1 VPKIPFYGATPD
13 RQPKAAEVRT
23 SQAAAT
29 TAPSAAQGATA
40 QPAAATAATGQGQ
53 PAGDWL
59 IPPYVDPSGQG
70 RDSLGR
76 GANPGEAAAAVA
88 ADKAVQRE
96 REARWSYLQ
105 GAYKDPHGVRAALDE
120 LVKREGWTSAAARL
134 AREPEQL
141 GELRGKV
148 GWLASGAAKQ
158 ERANAERAAG
168 ALPGSLTRIG
178 TAEGWAERA
187 YRGSVESQRAA
198 DAAGIPRLSSA
209 AEAALGVVSAAGDE
223 QVRGAAWR
231 AVQADTPVAAELER
245 FGAAVE
251 RRFGAEG
258 VRQMLRAEGRAGAV
272 TSASVAPE
280 QRQALNRVAQLTATL
295 KQGERAGAG
304 LVQREAEREH
314 QGQRRGMRM

>member
-1 VPKIPFYGATPD
+1 
-13 RQPKAAEVRT
+13 
-23 SQAAAT
+23 
-29 TAPSAAQGATA
+29 
-40 QPAAATAATGQGQ
+40 
-53 PAGDWL
+53 L
-59 IPPYVDPSGQG
+59 IPPYVDPAGQE

-76 GANPGEAAAAVA
+76 GTGLGEVAAAVA

-105 GAYKDPHGVRAALDE
+105 GAYRDPHGARAALDD

-187 YRGSVESQRAA
+187 YRGSVEAQRVAETI
-198 DAAGIPRLSSA
+198 GIPRLSPV
-209 AEAALGVVSAAGDE
+209 AEEALGAVAAAGTE

-231 AVQADTPVAAELER
+231 AVQADKPVAAELER
-245 FGAAVE
+245 FGVAVE
-251 RRFGAEG
+251 QRFGAEG
-258 VRQMLRAEGRAGAV
+258 VRAMLRAEGRAGAV
-272 TSASVAPE
+272 ASASVAPE
-280 QRQALNRVAQLTATL
+280 QRPALDRVAQLTATI

-304 LVQREAEREH
+304 LAQREAEREH
-314 QGQRRGMRM
+314 QGQQRRLRL

>member
-1 VPKIPFYGATPD
+1 M
-13 RQPKAAEVRT
+13 
-23 SQAAAT
+23 
-29 TAPSAAQGATA
+29 
-40 QPAAATAATGQGQ
+40 
-53 PAGDWL
+53 
-59 IPPYVDPSGQG
+59 
-70 RDSLGR
+70 
-76 GANPGEAAAAVA
+76 
-88 ADKAVQRE
+88 
-96 REARWSYLQ
+96 
-105 GAYKDPHGVRAALDE
+105 
-120 LVKREGWTSAAARL
+120 
-134 AREPEQL
+134 
-141 GELRGKV
+141 

>member
-1 VPKIPFYGATPD
+1 VTAD
-13 RQPKAAEVRT
+13 R
-23 SQAAAT
+23 
-29 TAPSAAQGATA
+29 
-40 QPAAATAATGQGQ
+40 
-53 PAGDWL
+53 
-59 IPPYVDPSGQG
+59 
-70 RDSLGR
+70 
-76 GANPGEAAAAVA
+76 
-88 ADKAVQRE
+88 AVQRE

-148 GWLASGAAKQ
+148 GWFASGAAKQ

-187 YRGSVESQRAA
+187 YRGSIEAQRTA
-198 DAAGIPRLSSA
+198 DATGIPRLSPV
-209 AEAALGVVSAAGDE
+209 AEAALGAVSAAKDDAA
-223 QVRGAAWR
+223 RGKAWR
-231 AVQADTPVAAELER
+231 AVQADRPVADELVR
-245 FGAAVE
+245 FGTAVE

-258 VRQMLRAEGRAGAV
+258 VRAMLRAEGRPGTGTG
-272 TSASVAPE
+272 TSASIAPE
-280 QRQALNRVAQLTATL
+280 QRPALDQVAGLTVAL
-295 KQGERAGAG
+295 KSGERAGAS
-304 LVQREAEREH
+304 LAQREAEREY